1 MITAIGNRYEILD
14 LLGEGGMG
22 RVYAVRDTLEDRD
35 VALKLLKS
43 AQNLSLD
50 RLKHEFWIM
59 TRMRHP
65 HIVEVHD
72 YGISPDGLPYFTME
86 RVSGTGLDA
95 SIPASPRHVREWL
108 VPLLEALDSIHQQGY
123 VHGDLKPANIR
134 VREDGVLKLMDFGLM
149 EPAGREGGPIRG
161 TLWYVAPEIVRGDR
175 IDARAD
181 LYALGA
187 VTYHLLAGRPPF
199 EQTRTI
205 DLVRAIATDQPAPL
219 ASGDAEL
226 DGLVMRLLEKDPVAR
241 PGSARAVLR
250 AIGVQ
255 ADDTPTR
262 TLEPRLTGFE
272 DLTTRI
278 RERMDGVGG
287 TLYIQG
293 SEGSGKTRL
302 GRELLLEAQLA
313 DHLTCGLK
321 GTEPPVPYGAVAT
334 LVETLVP
341 LARSSCPA
349 ILETHRHVLSLLVPD
364 LAAGEP
370 YQALEPEQE
379 LRRLQASIL
388 ELVGAIARTR
398 GLTVVIDDSHLLDE
412 ASRETL
418 AFLGRAAN
426 QFPLWMIH
434 LTAATQAPEDAL
446 SMPALTA
453 SDVERVTLSM
463 LGTSPIAP
471 ELRDDLYAHSEGH
484 PQTLVEL
491 VRHLVRSGLL
501 VREAAGWTVRGGIA
515 ADTSPR
521 SLAALWGGRLEG
533 LDDLERRLAQVLA
546 LAEHPLAV
554 GDLAGFVEPG
564 TGDALYRAL
573 MVLEQLHITQ
583 SASDGYG
590 IPSLP
595 LRSLLRESVSAP
607 DRREW
612 NAKLAEVLERT
623 LSPAPQSVAI
633 LNSLTRH
640 LFDSPTPEK
649 AIPLAL
655 RAGERNLELFA
666 TDLASVLLLRGLAL
680 VRNISPVDEEAL
692 LRYLVALGDVHRLKG
707 EFAEAG
713 RSLEEGA
720 DLARKLEA
728 RATLARVLGGLGK
741 VRQAMGAYDDAMRI
755 LEEAANAAQD
765 AHVPRERL
773 RALTSLARVHVFKGQ
788 TPQTVEVFTRAL
800 HVAREHDLEA
810 YQAECQSFLGF
821 LYTLDPLRQ
830 DEGLAMLQEALTI
843 HQSTGN
849 KIGLNDTLMHLGNA
863 YQSLGRYAEAKECY
877 LNCQQINSEIGQ
889 HDEEVFSLLNLGVV
903 GYHMGDFTEALELS
917 NQALALVQKLGSRYP
932 ESIALALVGYGH
944 MVRGQVYPA
953 WQHFDQAVAIAESI
967 HNVYLDVN
975 LALYRAD
982 ALSIVR
988 RDAEALVIAQDALN
1002 VAEEKGIE
1010 DVRLALEVKVGILL
1024 ARTGKR
1030 DEGRERLTA
1039 ARKKA
1044 REARARGMQLRA
1056 SHGLAW
1062 IAGHARDFAEAQK
1075 LAHAALQDARE
1086 TQARAME
1093 AELEALLGEVQLL
1106 QERRSLASE
1115 HLHRA
1120 AKLAQQLDMPFL
1132 QATVAALLAR
1142 TEPARSDRHL
1152 QSVLAIRQRI
1162 LDAAEPQDRA
1172 ALERSWENS
1181 LLALDA
1187 SAASVAMTIEG
1198 RLQGLVDDVTDI
1210 LSYVKVRE
1218 ARWSSIELAHE
1229 RLEQLIEF
1237 AHKINQVHDLRLVLE
1252 LAMDLIIDI
1261 VGAERG
1267 FLLLYQGNQLV
1278 VSEMRNILPQEGD
1291 DDWLISRSIADEV
1304 FQTEQPIV
1312 LQDALSD
1319 RRFQHSESIQALN
1332 LRTVLC
1338 VPLKIRNQVVGAL
1351 YVDRRTIG
1359 TGFSEGD
1366 LDVVV
1371 SLATLSATAID
1382 NANLYHE
1389 LETKSHQMEALNNLA
1404 RVLATTHHLE
1414 DVLTMAVQL
1423 TLEVAR
1429 SERCYLLLWD
1439 KEELVCRAISHKDA
1453 TVTETEADVSEQVC
1467 ARVMETGEPLLLESV
1482 PSNIDVEGTE
1492 GALRQVMC
1500 VPLVAKQRLLG
1511 LLYVDAP
1518 LTGHLFHD
1526 KDLTLMEA
1534 ISHHVSVAIENA
1546 HLYLQL
1552 STRASE
1558 LETLVELYEE
1568 ANMRA
1573 SSDALTGLQNR
1584 RFFLDQLDRS
1594 FAQAKRHRRHL
1605 SLLMIDIDHFKS
1617 FNDTYGHTMGDQVL
1631 VGVSQAL
1638 GYAVRL
1644 ADVVARYGGE
1654 EFIVALPDTDL
1665 EGALKVA
1672 ERMRES
1678 VTELSLSDELGQP
1691 LRSISI
1697 SIGVSSLRLEDERT
1711 AELIERADLGL
1722 YEAKSRGRNQ
1732 VHALED

>member
-22 RVYAVRDTLEDRD
+22 RVYAARDTLENRD

-43 AQNLSLD
+43 GDHGDLEQ
-50 RLKHEFWIM
+50 LKLEFWVM
-59 TRMRHP
+59 TRLRHP
-65 HIVEVHD
+65 HIVEVHE
-72 YGISPDGLPYFTME
+72 YGLSPDDLPYFTME
-86 RVSGTGLDA
+86 LVPGKGLDGREPVA
-95 SIPASPRHVREWL
+95 PAQLRQWL
-108 VPLLEALDSIHQQGY
+108 VPLLEALDSIHRQGY

-134 VREDGVLKLMDFGLM
+134 IREDGVLKLMDFGLM
-149 EPAGREGGPIRG
+149 EPAGRQGGPIRG
-161 TLWYVAPEIVRGDR
+161 TLWYVAPEVVRGDR

-181 LYALGA
+181 LYSVGA
-187 VTYHLLAGRPPF
+187 VAYHLLTGRPPF
-199 EQTRTI
+199 EHARTL
-205 DLVRAIATDQPAPL
+205 DLVRAIAAEPPPPL
-219 ASGDAEL
+219 ASGDTEL
-226 DGLVMRLLEKDPVAR
+226 DGLIGRLLDKDPAGR

-250 AIGVQ
+250 EMGIQ
-255 ADDTPTR
+255 TDDTPTR
-262 TLEPRLTGFE
+262 TLEPRLCGF
-272 DLTTRI
+272 DPLLVQI
-278 RERMDGVGG
+278 RDRMEGLGG
-287 TLYIQG
+287 TLFIRG
-293 SEGSGKTRL
+293 REGSGKTRL
-302 GRELLLEAQLA
+302 GRELLLEAQMA
-313 DHLTCGLK
+313 DQLTCWIQ
-321 GTEPPVPYGAVAT
+321 GTEPPVPYGAVTT

-341 LARSSCPA
+341 LARTSCPA
-349 ILETHRHVLSLLVPD
+349 VLETHRQVLGLLVPG
-364 LAAGEP
+364 LATGE
-370 YQALEPEQE
+370 AHLVLEPEQE
-379 LRRLQASIL
+379 LRRLQTSIL
-388 ELVGAIARTR
+388 ELVGAVARTR
-398 GLTVVIDDSHLLDE
+398 GLTVLIDDSHLLDE

-418 AFLGRAAN
+418 AFLSRGAS
-426 QFPLWMIH
+426 QFALRLVH
-434 LTAATQAPEDAL
+434 LTGGTSVPEGAIEIPPLQAQDIEA
-446 SMPALTA
+446 
-453 SDVERVTLSM
+453 VTLSM

-471 ELRDDLYAHSEGH
+471 ELRNDLFAQSQGH

-491 VRHLVRSGLL
+491 IRHVVSSRML
-501 VREAAGWTVRGGIA
+501 VREPQGWTVPGGIA
-515 ADTSPR
+515 SGSIPG
-521 SLAALWGGRLEG
+521 SLAGLWNGRIEG
-533 LDDLERRLAQVLA
+533 LDALARQLLQILS
-546 LAEHPLAV
+546 LAEHPLGV
-554 GDLAGFVEPG
+554 GDLSTFVEPE
-564 TGDALYRAL
+564 TGHALYQAL
-573 MVLEQLHITQ
+573 MTLEQLHMVQ
-583 SASDGYG
+583 ASADGYS
-590 IPSLP
+590 IASLP
-595 LRSLLRESVSAP
+595 LRTLLRESVA
-607 DRREW
+607 DDQRAILHER
-612 NAKLAEVLERT
+612 LAAILEPI
-623 LSPAPQSVAI
+623 LALAPQNVAI

-640 LFDSPTPEK
+640 LLECRSPER

-666 TDLASVLLLRGLAL
+666 ADLSAGFLTRGLTL
-680 VRNISPVDEEAL
+680 VRAQSPVDEGTL
-692 LRYLVALGDVHRLKG
+692 LRMLMTLSDVYRLKG
-707 EFAEAG
+707 EFADAG
-713 RSLEEGA
+713 QSLEEA
-720 DLARKLEA
+720 ASLARQHGAKSH
-728 RATLARVLGGLGK
+728 LARVLGGLGK
-741 VRQAMGAYDDAMRI
+741 VKQAKGDYDGALQI
-755 LEEAANAAQD
+755 LEEAASTAQE
-765 AHVPRERL
+765 AGVPRERL
-773 RALTSLARVHVFKGQ
+773 RALTTLARVHFFKGQ
-788 TPQTVEVFTRAL
+788 IPQTVEVFTRAL

-810 YQAECQSFLGF
+810 FQAECQSFLGY
-821 LYTLDPLRQ
+821 LYTLDPVRQ
-830 DEGLAMLQEALTI
+830 NEGLAMLQEALTI
-843 HQSTGN
+843 HQATGN

-863 YQSLGRYAEAKECY
+863 YQSLGRFAEAKECY

-889 HDEEVFSLLNLGVV
+889 HDEEVFSLLNLGIV
-903 GYHMGDFTEALELS
+903 GQQMGDFSEALELS
-917 NQALALVQKLGSRYP
+917 SQALELVQKLGSRYP

-944 MVRGQVYPA
+944 LVQGRVRTA
-953 WQHFDQAVAIAESI
+953 WEHIDRAVAIADAI

-975 LALYRAD
+975 LATFRAD
-982 ALSIVR
+982 ALAIVR
-988 RDAEALVIAQDALN
+988 RDSEALAIAREALAI
-1002 VAEEKGIE
+1002 AEEKGIE
-1010 DVRLALEVKVGILL
+1010 DVRLALEIKVGMLL
-1024 ARTGKR
+1024 ARTGQFE
-1030 DEGRERLTA
+1030 EGRDRLTT

-1044 REARARGMQLRA
+1044 REAGARAMQVRA
-1056 SHGLAW
+1056 SLGLVW
-1062 IAGHARDFAEAQK
+1062 LAGRSRDYADAQK

-1086 TQARAME
+1086 TQSRAIE
-1093 AELEALLGEVQLL
+1093 AELEVLLGEIQLL

-1120 AKLAQQLDMPFL
+1120 STLTQQLEMPFL
-1132 QATVAALLAR
+1132 QATAAALLAR
-1142 TEPARSDRHL
+1142 AEPARADRHL
-1152 QSVLAIRQRI
+1152 QSVLTIRQRI
-1162 LDAAEPQDRA
+1162 LESVDPQDRGM
-1172 ALERSWENS
+1172 LERSWENS
-1181 LLALDA
+1181 LLGLDA
-1187 SAASVAMTIEG
+1187 SATAAAQTIES

-1210 LSYVKVRE
+1210 LANVKVRE

-1267 FLLLYQGNQLV
+1267 FLLLYQGNQLQ
-1278 VSEMRNILPQEGD
+1278 VSEMRNIHPQEGD

-1304 FQTEQPIV
+1304 FHTEQPIV

-1404 RVLATTHHLE
+1404 RVLATTHLLE
-1414 DVLTMAVQL
+1414 DVMSVAVQM

-1429 SERCYLLLWD
+1429 AERCYLLLWEQD
-1439 KEELVCRAISHKDA
+1439 ELVCRAMSNRDGSSHQR
-1453 TVTETEADVSEQVC
+1453 EAEVSEPVC
-1467 ARVMETGEPLLLESV
+1467 ARVLETGEPLLLESV
-1482 PSNIDVEGTE
+1482 PAPFAAEGEE
-1492 GALRQVMC
+1492 GGMRQVMC

-1511 LLYVDAP
+1511 LIYVDSD

-1526 KDLTLMEA
+1526 RDLTLLEA

-1546 HLYLQL
+1546 HLYAQL

-1638 GYAVRL
+1638 GLAVRL

-1665 EGALKVA
+1665 EGAVTVA

-1678 VTELSLSDELGQP
+1678 VMELSLADEIGQP
-1691 LRSISI
+1691 LRNITI

-1732 VHALED
+1732 VHSLSD